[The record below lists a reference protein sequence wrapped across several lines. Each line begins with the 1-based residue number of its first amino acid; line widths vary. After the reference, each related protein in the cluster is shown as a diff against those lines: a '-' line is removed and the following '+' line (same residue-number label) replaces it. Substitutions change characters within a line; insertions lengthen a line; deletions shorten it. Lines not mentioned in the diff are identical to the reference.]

1 LADQFGNQSD
11 TEPGAH
17 HEQVEFV
24 PEQRIEGS
32 EPAAPDPFV
41 PPEPDPL
48 PAEPAEPDVP
58 FVPAEPTEPV
68 GSAEPTEPAG
78 SAEPTELVRSFEP
91 TEPVGSAEPLEPV
104 GSAEPTEVV
113 VAAEPAAP
121 AGPAEPE
128 PVAHAISAPPA
139 PPVMAASAAPPLLSA
154 SGSTA
159 STERALVVGLG
170 RSGQAVSRHL
180 LVRGATVVAVDDDP
194 GADARV
200 AAAALGVQLIERPS
214 VDVLAGLVVRVDV
227 VVPSPGVPAS
237 HPVHALARAAG
248 VPVRGEVELASRWS
262 ICPLVAVT
270 GTNGKTTVTSLVA
283 EMLVASGIPS
293 IAAGNIGLPL
303 SDAVADENLKV
314 VVAEVSSFQLAFAE
328 SFRPVVS
335 VWLNFAPDHLDWHG
349 DVAAY
354 VAAKARIWA
363 NQGPADVAVVNAD
376 DRLVM
381 AQAATAPSR
390 VVTFGLGPAQADFT
404 VADGW
409 LRGPEGPLLEVAAL
423 PRALPH
429 DLSNSLA
436 ACAAALAAG
445 ATVEGV
451 RAGLTGFAPLPHRLT
466 LVAYAGG
473 VRWYDDS
480 KATNPHAA
488 IAAVRGFESVV
499 LLAGGRNKGLDLA
512 ALAEVADRLR
522 AVVAIGEAAPQVAAA
537 FAGRTP
543 VHPAASMVDA
553 VAAAADAAR
562 PGDVV
567 LLSPGCASFDWYR
580 SYADRGDDF
589 ASAVHALL
597 EARHA
602 H

>member
-1 LADQFGNQSD
+1 MADQIGNQGG
-11 TEPGAH
+11 TEPGAPDD
-17 HEQVEFV
+17 QVV
-24 PEQRIEGS
+24 VIGSSQRIEGN
-32 EPAAPDPFV
+32 EPVVSDGPFT
-41 PPEPDPL
+41 
-48 PAEPAEPDVP
+48 PAEPEPP
-58 FVPAEPTEPV
+58 APAE
-68 GSAEPTEPAG
+68 
-78 SAEPTELVRSFEP
+78 
-91 TEPVGSAEPLEPV
+91 
-104 GSAEPTEVV
+104 
-113 VAAEPAAP
+113 P
-121 AGPAEPE
+121 AGPAEP
-128 PVAHAISAPPA
+128 VAYAISGPAA
-139 PPVMAASAAPPLLSA
+139 PPVMAASAAPPLLST
-154 SGSTA
+154 SGSIA
-159 STERALVVGLG
+159 STERALIVGLG
-170 RSGQAVSRHL
+170 RSGQAVTRHL
-180 LVRGATVVAVDDDP
+180 LVRGATVVAIDDAP
-194 GADARV
+194 GDDARV

-237 HPVHALARAAG
+237 HPVHSLARAAG

-303 SDAVADENLKV
+303 SDAVANEDLKV

-335 VWLNFAPDHLDWHG
+335 VWLNFSPDHLDWHG
-349 DVAAY
+349 DVEAY

-376 DRLVM
+376 DPVVM
-381 AQAATAPSR
+381 AQVATAPAR
-390 VVTFGLGPAQADFT
+390 VVTFGLGLGLGPAPAQADFT

-436 ACAAALAAG
+436 ASAAALAAG

-488 IAAVRGFESVV
+488 VAAVRGFESVV

-512 ALAEVADRLR
+512 ALSEVSDRLR
-522 AVVAIGEAAPQVAAA
+522 AVVAIGEAAPQVTAA
-537 FAGRTP
+537 FEGRTP

-553 VAAAADAAR
+553 VAAAADASR

-580 SYADRGDDF
+580 SYAERGDDF

-602 H
+602 D

>member
-1 LADQFGNQSD
+1 LADQIGNQGD
-11 TEPGAH
+11 TEPGAPDD
-17 HEQVEFV
+17 QVV
-24 PEQRIEGS
+24 VIGSSQRIEGN
-32 EPAAPDPFV
+32 EPVVSDGPFT
-41 PPEPDPL
+41 
-48 PAEPAEPDVP
+48 PAEPEPP
-58 FVPAEPTEPV
+58 APAE
-68 GSAEPTEPAG
+68 
-78 SAEPTELVRSFEP
+78 
-91 TEPVGSAEPLEPV
+91 
-104 GSAEPTEVV
+104 
-113 VAAEPAAP
+113 P

-128 PVAHAISAPPA
+128 PVAYAIPAQAGPAEPVAYAISGPAA
-139 PPVMAASAAPPLLSA
+139 PPVMAASAAPPLLST
-154 SGSTA
+154 SGSIA

-170 RSGQAVSRHL
+170 RSGQAVARHL
-180 LVRGATVVAVDDDP
+180 LVRGATVVAIDDAP
-194 GADARV
+194 GDDARV

-237 HPVHALARAAG
+237 HLVHSLARAAG

-303 SDAVADENLKV
+303 SDAVANEDLKV

-349 DVAAY
+349 DVEAY

-376 DRLVM
+376 DPVVM
-381 AQAATAPSR
+381 AQVATAPAR
-390 VVTFGLGPAQADFT
+390 VVTFGLGLGLGPAPAQADFT

-436 ACAAALAAG
+436 ASAAALAAG

-488 IAAVRGFESVV
+488 VAAVRGFESVV

-512 ALAEVADRLR
+512 ALSEVADRLR
-522 AVVAIGEAAPQVAAA
+522 AVVAIGEAAPQVTAA
-537 FAGRTP
+537 FEGRTP

-553 VAAAADAAR
+553 VAAAADASR

-580 SYADRGDDF
+580 SYAERGDDF